1 VIVADTNL
9 IAYLLITGDHTEA
22 AEAVIEKDSAWC
34 APVLWRS
41 EFRNILALY
50 LRQGELDL
58 AAAVRLMGEAES
70 LLAAGEFDVAS
81 DAVLQ
86 LAARSRRSAYDCEFV
101 SLALQLQ
108 VPLVTS
114 DRGVLAAFPE
124 IAVAP
129 EEFARGDGAT

>member
-9 IAYLLITGDHTEA
+9 IAYLLISGDHTSA
-22 AEAVIEKDSAWC
+22 AEAVIEKEPTWC

-41 EFRNILALY
+41 EFRNLLALY
-50 LRQGELDL
+50 LRQGQLDL
-58 AAAVRLMGEAES
+58 AAAVRLMGEAEA
-70 LLAAGEFDVAS
+70 LLAPGEFDVAS

-86 LAARSRRSAYDCEFV
+86 VANRCRLSAYDCEFV
-101 SLALQLQ
+101 SLALELQ

-129 EEFARGDGAT
+129 EEFARGA